1 MSSWSALLRLALS
14 MGIAPEA
21 FWRLSWREW
30 QMLTAVPFHA
40 PLNRADF
47 NALMARFPDGQT

>member
-1 MSSWSALLRLALS
+1 MTSDWGRWMRAALA

-30 QMLTAVPFHA
+30 RLLADASPQVLPRDDLT
-40 PLNRADF
+40 
-47 NALMARFPDGQT
+47 ALMARFPDISS